1 MLGWSIGFFLAALVA
16 AVFGFGGIASA
27 FAGIA
32 QLLFW
37 VFLALLA
44 LSIVFSLFSG
54 RAPLAHDGAHPV
66 SRGTPT
72 GALMLVAAVGVGIL
86 AYAWMDNDWSAEQA
100 GRAVDRTASQI
111 TAEAGEALEDAGDR
125 AETFVETTSD
135 EIRTDTANG
144 LDEASERVEET
155 DNSN

>member
-27 FAGIA
+27 FVGIA

-54 RAPLAHDGAHPV
+54 ATHAAHDGPV
-66 SRGTPT
+66 VYRGGGS
-72 GALMLVAAVGVGIL
+72 GALMLVAAIGVGVL
-86 AYAWMDNDWSAEQA
+86 AYAWMDNDWSAERA

-111 TAEAGEALEDAGDR
+111 TADAGEAIEEAGNR
-125 AETFVETTSD
+125 AENFVDNTSD
-135 EIRTDTANG
+135 EIRSDTANG
-144 LDEASERVEET
+144 LEEASDRVEET